1 MGAALVSHG
10 YTSIPEEFVMT
21 QEAAEAAPHIY
32 NVLFENERVRLLDVR
47 MKPGEE
53 SAQHSHPNYLLY
65 ALEGGK
71 VKLTDALGQSAE
83 VDVPV
88 GATMWR
94 DAEEHSALNVGT
106 TDLHALFV
114 ELK

>member
-1 MGAALVSHG
+1 MGVGLRSHG
-10 YTSIPEEFVMT
+10 DTSIPEEPVMA
-21 QEAAEAAPHIY
+21 QEAAEAAPHVY
-32 NVLFENERVRLLDVR
+32 KVLFENERVRLLDVR

-53 SAQHSHPNYLLY
+53 SAQHSHPDYLLY

-71 VKLTDALGQSAE
+71 VKLTDAFGQSAE
-83 VDVPV
+83 VDVPA

-94 DAEEHSALNVGT
+94 EAEEHSALNVGT
-106 TDLHALFV
+106 TELHALFV